1 MCNVHFPVKEIS
13 NEGKIINDIFL
24 KMIKSNSHRKLFSPE
39 RIQDGLLIPFFST
52 LNKVRG
58 KINGD
63 HHITP
68 FNKGKE
74 I

>member
-13 NEGKIINDIFL
+13 NESKIINDIFL
-24 KMIKSNSHRKLFSPE
+24 QMSNSHRKLFSPE

-52 LNKVRG
+52 WNKVGG

-63 HHITP
+63 HYITP

-74 I
+74 M

>member
-24 KMIKSNSHRKLFSPE
+24 QMSNSHRKLFSPE

-52 LNKVRG
+52 LNKVGG

-63 HHITP
+63 HYTTP

-74 I
+74 M